1 MGRRNNDGLEK
12 SSICKARKSEGMRHT
27 DRYAGMTEDAAQ
39 RSRWTFCEA
48 VTGIILAG
56 GKSSRMGRNKA
67 LLDFG
72 GRSIIEHT
80 VDLFKSIFA
89 EVILVT
95 NTPGEYANLGIKT
108 VTDIFPGK
116 GSLGGIYTGLIHS
129 AHDYS
134 FIASCDMPFLRR
146 ELIEFLISLK
156 EDYDAVVPRLKDGY
170 EPLHAVYSKR
180 CIKPI
185 ESMINKG
192 DLRIIGFYPE
202 VRVREVSEEELTPF
216 NPESSSFIN
225 INTPEEYEDAVRRP
239 LNKLK
244 THYE

>member
-1 MGRRNNDGLEK
+1 MGNLRLE
-12 SSICKARKSEGMRHT
+12 
-27 DRYAGMTEDAAQ
+27 
-39 RSRWTFCEA
+39 

-80 VDLFKSIFA
+80 VDLFKSIFP

-95 NTPGEYANLGIKT
+95 NTPEEYANLGIKT

-116 GSLGGIYTGLIHS
+116 GSLGGIYTGLVHS
-129 AHDYS
+129 SHDYS

-146 ELIEFLISLK
+146 ELIEFLINLNK
-156 EDYDAVVPRLKDGY
+156 GYDVVVPRLRDGH
-170 EPLHAVYSKR
+170 EPLHAVYSKK
-180 CIKPI
+180 CINKI
-185 ESMINKG
+185 KEMINKG

-202 VRVREVSEEELTPF
+202 VRVKEVTEDELAPYISEPSPF
-216 NPESSSFIN
+216 VN
-225 INTPEEYEDAVRRP
+225 INTPEEYDDAVKGR
-239 LNKLK
+239 LL
-244 THYE
+244 

>member
-1 MGRRNNDGLEK
+1 MGNLKLE
-12 SSICKARKSEGMRHT
+12 
-27 DRYAGMTEDAAQ
+27 
-39 RSRWTFCEA
+39 

-72 GRSIIEHT
+72 GRRIIEHT
-80 VDLFKSIFA
+80 VDLFKSIFPK
-89 EVILVT
+89 VIIVT
-95 NTPGEYANLGIKT
+95 NTPEEYANLGIKT

-129 AHDYS
+129 SHDHS

-156 EDYDAVVPRLKDGY
+156 GGYDVVVPRLKDGY

-180 CIKPI
+180 CSKSM
-185 ESMINKG
+185 EAMINKG

-202 VRVREVSEEELTPF
+202 VRVREVSEEELAPYISEPSPF
-216 NPESSSFIN
+216 VN
-225 INTPEEYEDAVRRP
+225 INTPEEYEEAV
-239 LNKLK
+239 NTQSGYNTK
-244 THYE
+244 

>member
-1 MGRRNNDGLEK
+1 MRKRRLE
-12 SSICKARKSEGMRHT
+12 
-27 DRYAGMTEDAAQ
+27 
-39 RSRWTFCEA
+39 

-80 VDLFKSIFA
+80 ADLFKSIFP

-95 NTPGEYANLGIKT
+95 NTPEEYANLGIKI

-116 GSLGGIYTGLIHS
+116 GSLGGIYTGLFHS
-129 AHDYS
+129 SHDYS

-156 EDYDAVVPRLKDGY
+156 DGYDVVVPRLKDGH

-180 CIKPI
+180 CLKPI
-185 ESMINKG
+185 KSMINRE
-192 DLRIIGFYPE
+192 DLRIIGFYPK
-202 VRVREVSEEELTPF
+202 VSVREVPEEELAPF
-216 NPESSSFIN
+216 NPEPSSFIN
-225 INTPEEYEDAVRRP
+225 INTPEEYETAIG
-239 LNKLK
+239 KK
-244 THYE
+244 

>member
-1 MGRRNNDGLEK
+1 MGKRRLE
-12 SSICKARKSEGMRHT
+12 
-27 DRYAGMTEDAAQ
+27 
-39 RSRWTFCEA
+39 

-80 VDLFKSIFA
+80 ADLFKSIFP
-89 EVILVT
+89 EIILVT
-95 NTPGEYANLGIKT
+95 NTPDEYVNLGIKI

-116 GSLGGIYTGLIHS
+116 GSLGGIYTGLFHS
-129 AHDYS
+129 SHDYS

-156 EDYDAVVPRLKDGY
+156 DGYDVIVPRLKDGH
-170 EPLHAVYSKR
+170 EPLHAVYSKK
-180 CIKPI
+180 CLKQI
-185 ESMINKG
+185 EMTMNKG

-202 VRVREVSEEELTPF
+202 VRIREVSEEELAPF
-216 NPESSSFIN
+216 NPEPSSFMN
-225 INTPEEYEDAVRRP
+225 INTPKEYEEAVGRTGKR
-239 LNKLK
+239 N
-244 THYE
+244 

>member
-1 MGRRNNDGLEK
+1 MGKRRLE
-12 SSICKARKSEGMRHT
+12 
-27 DRYAGMTEDAAQ
+27 
-39 RSRWTFCEA
+39 

-80 VDLFKSIFA
+80 ADLFKSIFP

-95 NTPGEYANLGIKT
+95 NTPEEYANLGIKT

-116 GSLGGIYTGLIHS
+116 GSLGGIYTGLFHS
-129 AHDYS
+129 SHDYS

-156 EDYDAVVPRLKDGY
+156 DGYDVVVPRLKDGH
-170 EPLHAVYSKR
+170 EPLHALYSK
-180 CIKPI
+180 KSLKQI
-185 ESMINKG
+185 EMMINKG

-202 VRVREVSEEELTPF
+202 VSVREVSEEELAPF
-216 NPESSSFIN
+216 NPEPSSFIN
-225 INTPEEYEDAVRRP
+225 INTPEEYEEAVGRTGKRS
-239 LNKLK
+239 
-244 THYE
+244 